1 MATEVFFGTNRNV
14 KKRNQDQEP
23 IDFGIKLNNK
33 KPLLHFGKAIVSD
46 NGKDLEE
53 VHTSKDIPSEELCC
67 SQDIFSEI
75 ENRMYR
81 GIDTIVFFHGFH
93 NSFENSLIGAA
104 ELKRLYETEG
114 NREYT
119 MIVLSWP
126 SDGELLFAYGGD
138 RRDARRSRKV
148 LGAGLYKMSQFLI
161 ELCWL
166 KYSQKTISDTDR
178 SEALKKKDN
187 QASCGRLHI
196 MAHSMGN
203 YVLRHVLQE
212 LCKITGGRISQLFDE
227 ILLIAADE
235 DEDSFEHKNKF
246 KFLPELAKRISVYF
260 NQADI
265 PLIISDLFMGNP
277 DRLGSAGPR
286 EPYKVP
292 ANVSLINCSNVVE
305 GFLEHNY
312 HKTELKARRDIS
324 HVLAGLKSKNIPG
337 RVYSS
342 ETNSYHLIDSEKTTQ
357 PDIVDSL

>member
-1 MATEVFFGTNRNV
+1 MATEIFFGTNRKV
-14 KKRNQDQEP
+14 RKRNQDQEP
-23 IDFGIKLNNK
+23 IDFGIRLNNK
-33 KPLLHFGKAIVSD
+33 KPLLYFGKAKVSD
-46 NGKDLEE
+46 DDKKLEE
-53 VHTSKDIPSEELCC
+53 IHTSEPVSSEELCC
-67 SQDIFSEI
+67 SQDIFNEI
-75 ENRMYR
+75 EDRMCR
-81 GIDTIVFFHGFH
+81 GIDTIVFFHGFS
-93 NSFENSLIGAA
+93 NSFKNSLLGAA
-104 ELKRLYETEG
+104 ELKRLYEKES

-126 SDGELLFAYGGD
+126 SDGRLLFAYGSD
-138 RRDARRSRKV
+138 RRDARKSRKI

-178 SEALKKKDN
+178 SETLKKKDN
-187 QASCGRLHI
+187 RASCGRLHI

-212 LCKITGGRISQLFDE
+212 LCKITGGTIPQLFDE
-227 ILLIAADE
+227 IFLIAADE

-260 NQADI
+260 NKADI

-277 DRLGSAGPR
+277 DRLGSKGPR

-292 ANVSLINCSNVVE
+292 ANVDLINCSNVVE

-312 HKTELKARRDIS
+312 HKTESTVRKDIS
-324 HVLAGLKSKNIPG
+324 YVLSNLKSTDVPG
-337 RVYSS
+337 RAYSLES
-342 ETNSYHLIDSEKTTQ
+342 NSYYLIEPEQESQ
-357 PDIVDSL
+357 PDISAP